1 MTIEPTNTP
10 INRSKRY
17 PNPTR
22 AFRSP
27 KRISIT
33 VPYGAYQRLLE
44 CSDEQ
49 GRSLSNLAA
58 FLLESNLWSQREER
72 HPLL

>member
-1 MTIEPTNTP
+1 MNHESTSKTNPFSMGAT
-10 INRSKRY
+10 
-17 PNPTR
+17 

-33 VPYGAYQRLLE
+33 VPYGAYRRLLDR
-44 CSDEQ
+44 SDQE

-58 FLLESNLWSQREER
+58 FLLETVLSDHQQSNRS
-72 HPLL
+72 LL